1 MKGKTV
7 KLRYLAHSAFLM
19 TTSQGTRIIT
29 DPYEA
34 GSYGGAVGYR
44 AIDEEADAIT
54 ISHDHPDHCH
64 VCEKHRKAE
73 LIQTPGKHQI
83 ADVQV
88 TGFPAFHDQSN
99 GSERGKDVMFVF
111 RADGVTV
118 CHCGDLG
125 HVPDERTVKEL
136 GPVDVLLVPVGGFYT
151 IDAAE
156 ADQAIARIRPRVAV
170 PMHYKTEKLGFGI
183 ATVEPFVRGK
193 GNVINIGE
201 SEVELEAG
209 KMPRETEVWVLRPC
223 KL

>member
-1 MKGKTV
+1 M

-19 TTSQGTRIIT
+19 TTSKGTRIIT

-44 AIDEEADAIT
+44 AIDEEADLIT
-54 ISHDHPDHCH
+54 VSHDHPDHCH
-64 VCEKHRKAE
+64 VCEKHRKAR
-73 LIQTPGKHQI
+73 LVQAPGENKV
-83 ADVQV
+83 AEVAV
-88 TGFPAFHDQSN
+88 RGVASFHDRS
-99 GSERGKDVMFVF
+99 GGKERGRNVIFVF
-111 RADGVTV
+111 KADGLTV

-125 HVPDERTVKEL
+125 HVPDEALVKEI

-156 ADQAIARIRPRVAV
+156 ADQVIAKMKPKVAV

-183 ATVEPFVRGK
+183 ATVEPFVKGK
-193 GNVINIGE
+193 SNVINIGE
-201 SEVELEAG
+201 SEVDIDAARLP
-209 KMPRETEVWVLRPC
+209 KETTVWVLRPC

>member
-1 MKGKTV
+1 M
-7 KLRYLAHSAFLM
+7 KLRYLAHAAFLM
-19 TTSQGTRIIT
+19 TTSRGTRIIT

-44 AIDEEADAIT
+44 AIEEEAEAVT

-64 VCEKHRKAE
+64 LGEKHRKAK

-83 ADVQV
+83 AEVQI
-88 TGFPAFHDQSN
+88 TGITAFHDRSH

-111 RADGVTV
+111 EADGVRI

-125 HVPDERTVKEL
+125 HVLDDKSVKEL
-136 GPVDVLLVPVGGFYT
+136 GTVDVLLVPVGGFYT

-156 ADQAIARIRPRVAV
+156 ADQVIAKVKPKVAV

-183 ATVEPFVRGK
+183 AGVDPFLK
-193 GNVINIGE
+193 SKNNVINIGE
-201 SEVELEAG
+201 SEVELEANRLP
-209 KMPRETEVWVLRPC
+209 KETQVWVLNPC
-223 KL
+223 KM